1 MTQIVL
7 RLEELI
13 TDDID
18 SISGRNIGQVYARKK
33 NIIKDIEQNT
43 FKIIISPRVKAIN
56 DSFIK
61 GFFSEVF
68 KKYKT
73 KVKVKEKFTLEA
85 DPYFIELF
93 DKNFTIL
100 ESISNS

>member
-1 MTQIVL
+1 MARI
-7 RLEELI
+7 ELNL
-13 TDDID
+13 DELLSEDID
-18 SISGRNIGQVYARKK
+18 SISGRNTGQKYAKDKK
-33 NIIKDIEQNT
+33 VIDQIDTNT
-43 FKIIISPRVKAIN
+43 YKIVISPKVKAIN

-73 KVKVKEKFTLEA
+73 KEKIKEKFTIEA

-93 DKNFTIL
+93 NKNYLIL
-100 ESISNS
+100 ESISNA